1 MRERVVNTEERQ
13 EYKEREIVKERKE
26 ERNGMNGSKIYGKQ
40 TKRGREIE
48 IERGPERNRKDE

>member
-26 ERNGMNGSKIYGKQ
+26 ERNGMNGSKTYGKQ